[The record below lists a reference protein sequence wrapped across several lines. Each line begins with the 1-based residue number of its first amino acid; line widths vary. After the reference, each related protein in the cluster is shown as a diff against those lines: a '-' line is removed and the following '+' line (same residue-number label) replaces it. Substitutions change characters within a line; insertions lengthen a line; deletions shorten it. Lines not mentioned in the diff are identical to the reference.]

1 MLKLILITGKAQHG
15 KDTAAQT
22 LKFAIE
28 ADGKKVLIT
37 HYADLLK
44 YICKTFFGW
53 NGEKDE
59 AGRTLLQRVGTD
71 VIRKQAPDFWAR
83 FIKTILS
90 FFPNEW
96 DYVIIPDC
104 RFPNEI
110 MFFDSVEP
118 TTIKVVRPN
127 FKSSLTAEQQQH
139 PSETALDNCNF
150 LIDHFVVAETVGELE
165 EKVKQLYRRIKQ

>member
-1 MLKLILITGKAQHG
+1 MKLILITGKAQHG
-15 KDTAAQT
+15 KDATAKA
-22 LKFAIE
+22 LKQIIE
-28 ADGKKVLIT
+28 ADGKKVLIA

-71 VIRKQAPDFWAR
+71 VIRKKDPDYWVR
-83 FIKTILS
+83 FIKSILS
-90 FFPNEW
+90 LFPEEW
-96 DYVIIPDC
+96 DYVIIPDT

-118 TTIKVVRPN
+118 TTVKVIRPN
-127 FKSSLTAEQQQH
+127 FKSSLTAEQQAH
-139 PSETALDNCNF
+139 PSETALDNYDF
-150 LIDHFVVAETVGELE
+150 LIDHYIVAKSLSELQCKAVE
-165 EKVKQLYRRIKQ
+165 LYEKIKH